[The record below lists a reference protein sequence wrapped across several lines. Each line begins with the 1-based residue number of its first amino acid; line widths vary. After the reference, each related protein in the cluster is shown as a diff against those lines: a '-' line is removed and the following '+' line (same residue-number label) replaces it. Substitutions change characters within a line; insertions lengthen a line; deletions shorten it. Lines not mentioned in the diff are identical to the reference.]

1 MDLGGPRWASVGLGS
16 RRFPRF
22 PAEIV
27 QIQWKSMEIYKKT
40 KISRCSKN
48 FPEILKFSNLNIF
61 DEIAIPGLKFAFF
74 KYYRGPETPGCRDT
88 GQHGEGVQRC
98 RCAVGYRDAARVLTF
113 IEALGPGP
121 PGATASNAKQASKA
135 SKQCKTSKQSKQ
147 AKQASEQSKPRKAK
161 ILYRGT
167 QHEFT
172 G

>member
-1 MDLGGPRWASVGLGS
+1 MGLGGPR
-16 RRFPRF
+16 F
-22 PAEIV
+22 PAV
-27 QIQWKSMEIYKKT
+27 PTVPGRNRPNSMEILGNLLKT

-48 FPEILKFSNLNIF
+48 FPEILKIRNLNIF
-61 DEIAIPGLKFAFF
+61 DEIAIPGLNFAFF

-88 GQHGEGVQRC
+88 GQHGEGFQRC

-147 AKQASEQSKPRKAK
+147 ASKASHTKQKYS
-161 ILYRGT
+161 
-167 QHEFT
+167 T
-172 G
+172 GEPNMSLLDS